1 MPASLCYVTS
11 ALAVLA
17 FAWNWRQARAWK
29 RQVAL
34 LEDAMDGKTDPATNA
49 DLAPELAR
57 LVYQAQD
64 ERERLRNS
72 ALETEEH
79 LSAILAS
86 MEEGVMVVDNGHVI
100 RLANPSLAR
109 MFALKVP
116 PVGQTVLGAFRLPVL
131 ESLLTDAIENVVSRQ
146 EEVTTMIQPGK
157 PSTNLVISA
166 VPLKGADGV
175 LGGIVVVRDVSRL
188 RKLEE
193 MRREFVANV
202 SHELRTPLSIFQGH
216 LELLLE
222 QEEYPAEEVRNT
234 MRIMRKHS
242 QRLNAL
248 VEDLLTLTRLE
259 SRRDPLKREPLV
271 LGDFVRDAVAEWQPR
286 VAGKKINLRGEV
298 APETAPLMADSFRL
312 RQVLDNLL
320 DNALKYTPPGGTIQ
334 VCARP
339 DETRTQLRVEDSGAG
354 IPPADLPHIFERF
367 YRADKARSRELGGTG
382 LGLSIV
388 KHIVQA
394 HGGTVTAESTYGKGT
409 AITLSFPAE
418 TNS

>member
-1 MPASLCYVTS
+1 MPASFCFITG

-17 FAWNWRQARAWK
+17 LVWSWHQRRTFR
-29 RQVAL
+29 RQVDL
-34 LEDAMDGKTDPATNA
+34 LEAALAGRTDPAANA
-49 DLAPELAR
+49 DLSPDLAR
-57 LVYQAQD
+57 LFAQCME
-64 ERERLRNS
+64 ERERLRNT

-109 MFALKVP
+109 MFVLKGP
-116 PVGQTVLGAFRLPVL
+116 PVGQTVLGAFRLPML
-131 ESLLTDAIENVVSRQ
+131 ETLLADAVENLVSRQ
-146 EEVTTMIQPGK
+146 EEVVATIQPGK
-157 PSTNLVISA
+157 PSAHLIISA
-166 VPLKGADGV
+166 VPLKGGDGV
-175 LGGIVVVRDVSRL
+175 LGGIAVVRDVSRL

-216 LELLLE
+216 LELLLD
-222 QEEYPAEEVRNT
+222 QEEYPPEQVRET

-259 SRRDPLKREPLV
+259 SRRDPLKREPLQ
-271 LGDFVRDAVAEWQPR
+271 LDDFLRDALAEWQPK
-286 VAGKKINLRGEV
+286 VAGKQIVLSGEV
-298 APETAPLMADSFRL
+298 APETAPLLADSFRL

-334 VCARP
+334 VRARP
-339 DETRTQLRVEDSGAG
+339 DESRTQLRVEDSGAG

-394 HGGTVTAESTYGKGT
+394 HGGTVAAESTYGKGT
-409 AITLSFPAE
+409 AIVLSFPGE
-418 TNS
+418 